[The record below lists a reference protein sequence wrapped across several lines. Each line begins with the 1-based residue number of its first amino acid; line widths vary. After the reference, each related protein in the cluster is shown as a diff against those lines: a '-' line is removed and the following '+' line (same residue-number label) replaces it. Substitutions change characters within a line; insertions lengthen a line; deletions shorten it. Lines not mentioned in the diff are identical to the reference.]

1 VTASKAPRTRHAEPP
16 LRSEN
21 ATPLVPPARP
31 DEDTRIRWRS
41 GVLTG
46 LFTLAIFYTLY
57 FASALFIPIALALLL
72 NLLLT
77 PVVRALR
84 KHLYLPEGVGA
95 VLVLILLLV
104 TVLVSFYG
112 LSGPATRWLAELPV
126 AMAEI
131 ERKLETLRQ
140 PVEEMQQA
148 AEKVADLA
156 TPKATPGDDQP
167 VTVAIKG
174 PSLTAMF
181 LGGALTIGAGLVIMI
196 ALLFFLLA
204 SGDTLLRQAVT
215 IAPRLRDKK
224 RVVEIMRDIEDD
236 ISYYLLT
243 ISLINAGLGCAV
255 GFAMYLLGMPNPI
268 LWGVMAAFFNYVPFL
283 GAVAGISI
291 VGLVAILTF
300 ETPALILLP
309 PLVYLVLTATEAQFF
324 TPALLARRLT
334 LNPIAVFLALIVWT
348 WLWGIAGAMMAVP
361 LLAMFKICCDH
372 VDPLKPFGTM
382 LGR

>member
-1 VTASKAPRTRHAEPP
+1 
-16 LRSEN
+16 
-21 ATPLVPPARP
+21 
-31 DEDTRIRWRS
+31 
-41 GVLTG
+41 VLTG

-72 NLLLT
+72 NLLLR
-77 PVVRALR
+77 PVIRTLR

-126 AMAEI
+126 AMAKI
-131 ERKLETLRQ
+131 ERKLETLRE

-156 TPKATPGDDQP
+156 TPKATPGDDEP

-196 ALLFFLLA
+196 ALLYFLLA

-243 ISLINAGLGCAV
+243 ISLINASLGCAV

-291 VGLVAILTF
+291 VGLVAMLTF
-300 ETPALILLP
+300 ETPSMILLP
-309 PLVYLVLTATEAQFF
+309 PVAYLVLTSLEAQFV

-348 WLWGIAGAMMAVP
+348 WLWGIAGALMAVP
-361 LLAMFKICCDH
+361 LLAVFKICCDH
-372 VDPLKPFGTM
+372 ADPLKPIGTL